1 MLNEQSERERERDK
15 RKSMK
20 FDLVDEEEFID
31 YDEILIVFLNEISF
45 VIVDL

>member
-1 MLNEQSERERERDK
+1 MSRARERERDK